1 MRQFLLR
8 RLGFTVLAMIGAT
21 ALIFFLSRLI
31 GDPRILYMAQGRFSQ
46 ARWDALGKE
55 MNLDKPLVMQYGIW
69 LTQVVRGDLGRSVAN
84 NRKVT
89 DMIRERAGNTLQLGL
104 AGFIFAALFGVPL
117 GVLSAVKR
125 GGMWDYIART
135 FALLGQAAPPFWL
148 GIMLLLL
155 FAAKLHW
162 LPSATKGDGFAI
174 RNFILPTITIGWLF
188 AAANLRLIR
197 TSMLEVIDSEY
208 VKLARAKGVSSARVI
223 WKHALRNA
231 MIAPLTFMG
240 INLAALVTGS
250 VLTETVFAWPGL
262 GRLSIQAVNNND
274 FPVLLGTAL
283 VFSFIFLAVNFWVDI
298 LYAYLD
304 PRIRLS

>member
-1 MRQFLLR
+1 MRRFLLR
-8 RLGFTVLAMIGAT
+8 RMAFTLLAMLGAT
-21 ALIFFLSRLI
+21 ALVFFLSRLI

-46 ARWDALGKE
+46 AQWDALAKE
-55 MNLDKPLVMQYGIW
+55 MNLDKPMVVQYGIW

-84 NRKVT
+84 NRKVS

-155 FAAKLHW
+155 FAAKLQW
-162 LPSATKGDGFAI
+162 LPSATKGDGI
-174 RNFILPTITIGWLF
+174 SIKHFILPTITIGWLF

-208 VKLARAKGVSSARVI
+208 VKLARAKGLSRARVV

-250 VLTETVFAWPGL
+250 VLNETVFAWPGL
-262 GRLSIQAVNNND
+262 GRLSINAVNNND

-283 VFSFIFLAVNFWVDI
+283 VFSFIFLAVNFWVDV